1 MLDALECY
9 NNNEATIKRIAD
21 QHVAINNPEEVV
33 KNELLLLLRMHKSY
47 MGYTPEQKS
56 DELNT
61 LIPLVRNASRL
72 PANAP
77 AGWAGQKAALNANL
91 AAARAGAV
99 AAPIKA
105 ANRNLA
111 RASAAVL
118 QRVGVPNSTRPNI
131 VPNSIRRAAV
141 NARSAKNAEKA
152 AFTLSEAASEA
163 APAPALP
170 IKTLSEGKQAGTEV
184 GDDQLGGNR
193 RTKKN
198 RKGKKS
204 KSRQKSESKSR
215 TKSRPRTRSRRH

>member
-1 MLDALECY
+1 MDSR
-9 NNNEATIKRIAD
+9 NMFRKRITARPSEPPPKLPESD
-21 QHVAINNPEEVV
+21 EELKVYKVYLVRALLSYKPTVTPEEI
-33 KNELLLLLRMHKSY
+33 KELLSLLPGSV
-47 MGYTPEQKS
+47 G
-56 DELNT
+56 
-61 LIPLVRNASRL
+61 

-77 AGWAGQKAALNANL
+77 AEWAGQKAALNAK
-91 AAARAGAV
+91 V
-99 AAPIKA
+99 AAMRSTVPRLPF
-105 ANRNLA
+105 NRNLA

-118 QRVGVPNSTRPNI
+118 QRVGVPSSRSPNI

-141 NARSAKNAEKA
+141 NARSAKNAVKA
-152 AFTLSEAASEA
+152 AFTLSEAAPAPAPEP